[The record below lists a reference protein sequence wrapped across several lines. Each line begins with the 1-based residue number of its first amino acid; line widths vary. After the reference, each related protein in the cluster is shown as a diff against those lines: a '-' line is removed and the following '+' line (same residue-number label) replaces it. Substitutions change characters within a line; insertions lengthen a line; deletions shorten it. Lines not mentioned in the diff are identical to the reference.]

1 MAEMDMRIETTEST
15 RAKIAERWVLTSL
28 PPLTW

>member
-15 RAKIAERWVLTSL
+15 RAKIAKKWDLTSRL
-28 PPLTW
+28 FLMW